1 MRNFLKMLFS
11 RMVVVALALA
21 LQVAAL
27 ILMLVIFEDYVV
39 FFYAFCLLISLL
51 AVLKIVNDRS
61 NPGYKIAWLIP
72 ILLFPIFGGVFYLLF
87 GGNRLG
93 RRTRRKMQKV
103 NEKMKNAL
111 PPDPLML
118 QQLKAENPRAA
129 HQAHYIQ
136 NKAFCPPCRHT
147 FTEYLPSG
155 EQKFERLKEELVKA
169 KRYIFLEYFIIQ
181 EGIMWDTV
189 LEILKEKVKQGVD
202 VRVIYDDVGSL
213 TTLPYHYERKLEAA
227 GIACCVFN
235 PFVPVLSARLN
246 NRDHRKILV
255 IDGYIGFTGGINLAD
270 EYINAYPKHGHWKDS
285 AILLKGDAVWNL
297 TVMFLSLW
305 EYIRGVDEDYDRYR
319 PLPEELAAVR
329 VPDEQGGYVQP
340 FADSPL
346 DNEAVGESVYLN
358 MINQAMDYVYIT
370 TPYLILDNEMITAL
384 GTAAKSGVDVRIITP
399 HIADK
404 WFVHAVTRAN
414 YEALVEDGVRIY
426 EYTPGFIH
434 AKTFASDDEL
444 GVVGTINLDY
454 RSLYL
459 HFECGTWLYRTPSVL
474 AVKEDFLKT
483 LEVCREITYE
493 DCRKVSKLRL
503 FGRAVLRVF
512 APLM

>member
-1 MRNFLKMLFS
+1 
-11 RMVVVALALA
+11 
-21 LQVAAL
+21 
-27 ILMLVIFEDYVV
+27 
-39 FFYAFCLLISLL
+39 
-51 AVLKIVNDRS
+51 
-61 NPGYKIAWLIP
+61 
-72 ILLFPIFGGVFYLLF
+72 
-87 GGNRLG
+87 
-93 RRTRRKMQKV
+93 MQKV

-329 VPDEQGGYVQP
+329 VPNEQGGYVQP

-483 LEVCREITYE
+483 LEVCQEITYE

>member
-1 MRNFLKMLFS
+1 
-11 RMVVVALALA
+11 
-21 LQVAAL
+21 
-27 ILMLVIFEDYVV
+27 
-39 FFYAFCLLISLL
+39 
-51 AVLKIVNDRS
+51 
-61 NPGYKIAWLIP
+61 
-72 ILLFPIFGGVFYLLF
+72 
-87 GGNRLG
+87 
-93 RRTRRKMQKV
+93 
-103 NEKMKNAL
+103 MKNAL

-118 QQLKAENPRAA
+118 QQLKEENPRAA

-213 TTLPYHYERKLEAA
+213 TTLPYHYERKLEA